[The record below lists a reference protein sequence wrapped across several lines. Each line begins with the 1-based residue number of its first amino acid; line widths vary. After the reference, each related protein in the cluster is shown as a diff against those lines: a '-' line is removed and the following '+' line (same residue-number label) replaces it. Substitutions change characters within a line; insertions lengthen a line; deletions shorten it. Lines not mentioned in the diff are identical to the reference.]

1 MPAPPLRTRLG
12 SGCQATPSRGAK
24 SSFCGRHRG
33 VPDGASVMVAR
44 LFTCV
49 TVNGRVPLGAEGAA
63 LYSHRRPYVIV
74 NLRVAFQL
82 SWANRLQLEK
92 ANCTS
97 AVLERT
103 IALGTILTRTFDKEL
118 KPYCSW

>member
-33 VPDGASVMVAR
+33 VLGGASVMVSR
-44 LFTCV
+44 VFTCV
-49 TVNGRVPLGAEGAA
+49 TVNGRVPLGDEGAA
-63 LYSHRRPYVIV
+63 LYSHRNPYVIV
-74 NLRVAFQL
+74 NVRVAFQL
-82 SWANRLQLEK
+82 SCANRLQLEK
-92 ANCTS
+92 TSCTP
-97 AVLERT
+97 AVLETTR
-103 IALGTILTRTFDKEL
+103 ALGTILTRTFDKEL